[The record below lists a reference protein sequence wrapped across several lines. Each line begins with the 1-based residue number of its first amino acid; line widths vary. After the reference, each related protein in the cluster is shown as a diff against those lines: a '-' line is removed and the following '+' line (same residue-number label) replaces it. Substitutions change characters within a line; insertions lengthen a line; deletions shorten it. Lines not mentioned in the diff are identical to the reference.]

1 MNAVPQGVIR
11 VKYRSARIVG
21 PSSQGYDVRGILAN
35 TNTHDAS
42 GVRRALLCLW
52 SDEMLRH
59 FPLAVT
65 LLGFA
70 SALANYRARKI
81 KRGVADTLV
90 EVTVQAMEVGDGSK

>member
-1 MNAVPQGVIR
+1 
-11 VKYRSARIVG
+11 
-21 PSSQGYDVRGILAN
+21 
-35 TNTHDAS
+35 
-42 GVRRALLCLW
+42 
-52 SDEMLRH
+52 MLRH